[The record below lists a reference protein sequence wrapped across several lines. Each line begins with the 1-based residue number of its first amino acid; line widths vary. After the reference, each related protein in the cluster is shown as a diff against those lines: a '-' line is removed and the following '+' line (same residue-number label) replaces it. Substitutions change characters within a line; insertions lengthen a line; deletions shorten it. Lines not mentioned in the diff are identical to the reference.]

1 MHATL
6 AALIDRLDD
15 RELAKTDV
23 IKWGAPVPSFGDLS
37 KSKIATVGLNPS
49 NREFL
54 DDAGSELQGISRRF
68 HTLRSLGIADWSD
81 ADARHMRVM
90 LDSCRMYFSMN
101 PYDAWF
107 KKLDQVLARTEHSF
121 YGSDSGA
128 CHLDLVPYATSKKWG
143 EIPPQQ
149 RSSLLSVAADTLGLL
164 LRDSPVRVLVL
175 NGISVVTNFEK
186 MTSTTLTRKRMP
198 RWSLPRRDAPNVQ
211 GFSYRSIIDT
221 LSGVRLPQRILIL
234 GYNHNIQSSFGVTTA
249 VITAIRNW
257 IGREAA
263 SHR

>member
-6 AALIDRLDD
+6 AALIDRLDG
-15 RELAKTDV
+15 RQLAKTGV

-37 KSKIATVGLNPS
+37 TSRIATVGLNPS

-54 DDAGSELQGISRRF
+54 DNTGDELEGASRRF
-68 HTLRSLGIADWSD
+68 HTLRSLGIADWAD
-81 ADARHMRVM
+81 TDARHMQVM
-90 LDSCRMYFSMN
+90 LDSYRTYFSRN
-101 PYDAWF
+101 PYDGWF
-107 KKLDQVLARTEHSF
+107 KKLDQMLARTEYSF

-128 CHLDLVPYATSKKWG
+128 CHLDLVPYATSKKWS
-143 EIPPQQ
+143 EISGQQ

-186 MTSTTLTRKRMP
+186 MTGTALLRKRMP
-198 RWSLPRRDAPNVQ
+198 CWFLPRRDAPDVS
-211 GFSYRSIIDT
+211 GYSYKSIINT
-221 LSGVRLPQRILIL
+221 LSGVRLQRRILIL

-249 VITAIRNW
+249 VIAAIRDW